1 MPVLLVA
8 AASLAPAAS
17 ADLYWTTGGTPEAIG
32 RAEIDGG
39 GVDPT
44 FIDFE
49 EDEIEPSSVAI
60 DSEHVY
66 WTSFDGGAI
75 GRASL
80 DGSEIDPSFI
90 TLPAGSEMVG
100 LTLDSEHLYWANSA
114 LESIGRADIDGTHIE
129 NDFIKAPKTEELD
142 PNDVAVDKTHIYW
155 TNTLTEGTIGRA
167 NLDGH
172 AIAEEFITGVG
183 LPWELD
189 VDSEHVFWTN
199 REVGQSAIGR
209 ADIDGTGVDPAF
221 IPLVSEPLGIVV
233 DGVHVFWTNGE
244 ALGRVGRAT
253 LDGGTVEEAF
263 IPGPFNF
270 IGSITAEVTPI
281 VAASPASL
289 SFGSDTP
296 VPQNSIS
303 RPQTITYTNEGNEP
317 LEISGFSLTGTDAGE
332 FLTGTDTCRQT
343 IAPGATCT
351 MQVRF
356 APQAPGNASASLTAL
371 TNAPENPDTA
381 LNGIASA
388 PVVGP
393 PGPAGPAGP
402 AGVAG
407 AAGPR
412 GPAGKNAKVT
422 CKVKKSGAK
431 TKVTC
436 KVKLVKPKSSASVA
450 WRLTRRQRTVAH
462 GVARARN
469 GRISLALPGVDR
481 LPPGRYV
488 LHLAGRRQGTS
499 FVIRVSEPGRKR
511 RRMAR

>member
-1 MPVLLVA
+1 MATVLAVTASVA
-8 AASLAPAAS
+8 PIAG

-32 RAEIDGG
+32 RAELDGG

-49 EDEIEPSSVAI
+49 EDEIEPSGVAI

-90 TLPAGSEMVG
+90 TLPAGTEVVG
-100 LTLDSEHLYWANSA
+100 ITVDSEHIYWANSA
-114 LESIGRADIDGTHIE
+114 IESIGRADIDGTNVE

-142 PNDVAVDKTHIYW
+142 PNDVAVDKNHIYW
-155 TNTLTEGTIGRA
+155 TNSLTEWTIGRA

-172 AIAEEFITGVG
+172 AIEEEFITGVG
-183 LPWELD
+183 VAWELD
-189 VDSEHVFWTN
+189 VDSEHIFWTN
-199 REVGQSAIGR
+199 RDLGKAAIGR

-221 IPLVSEPLGIVV
+221 IPLATEPLGIVV
-233 DGVHVFWTNGE
+233 DGVHVFWTNDG
-244 ALGRVGRAT
+244 ALGRVGRAE
-253 LDGGTVEEAF
+253 LGGGAVEEAF
-263 IPGPFNF
+263 IPGPIGSF
-270 IGSITAEVTPI
+270 IGSITAEVTPN
-281 VAASPASL
+281 VAASPPSL

-303 RPQTITYTNEGNEP
+303 RPQTVTYTNEGNEA
-317 LEISGFSLTGTDAGE
+317 LKISGFTFTGSDPDD
-332 FLTGTDTCRQT
+332 FLTGTDTCRET
-343 IAPGATCT
+343 IAPDSSCT
-351 MQVRF
+351 LQVRF
-356 APQAPGNASASLTAL
+356 APQAPGSSSAILNAL
-371 TNAPENPDTA
+371 TNAPQDPATA
-381 LNGIASA
+381 LTGTAAA

-393 PGPAGPAGP
+393 PGPAGPPGI
-402 AGVAG
+402 AG
-407 AAGPR
+407 ATGQPGPR

-422 CKVKKSGAK
+422 CKVKKNGVR

-436 KVKLVKPKSSASVA
+436 KVKLAKPKSSASVA

-462 GVARARN
+462 GVARARS
-469 GRISLALPGVDR
+469 GRIRLDLPGADR

-488 LHLAGRRQGTS
+488 LHLAGRKRGTA
-499 FVIRVSEPGRKR
+499 FVLR
-511 RRMAR
+511 